1 MKRDAGEGKIGT
13 VAGIRQLEKLHLSEY
28 TIDVN
33 QLSQKQSSMK
43 PRAVKKKSTQ
53 DSWFAPS
60 AADNKKV
67 RAVSSLIADCAQA
80 VTEALADRK
89 ARMLPHYAHAHAA
102 RSITYFPLTA

>member
-33 QLSQKQSSMK
+33 QLLQKQSSMK

-53 DSWFAPS
+53 DS
-60 AADNKKV
+60 
-67 RAVSSLIADCAQA
+67 
-80 VTEALADRK
+80 
-89 ARMLPHYAHAHAA
+89 
-102 RSITYFPLTA
+102 